1 MLIYSCILFSL
12 NNWKFC
18 FLPVKMN
25 KNMPTT
31 ERTTLDG
38 TSNDEVGVS
47 SVLKPDIDDVV
58 PTRER

>member
-1 MLIYSCILFSL
+1 
-12 NNWKFC
+12 
-18 FLPVKMN
+18 MN

-38 TSNDEVGVS
+38 TITDEVVS
-47 SVLKPDIDDVV
+47 SVLKPEIDDVV

>member
-1 MLIYSCILFSL
+1 MHLIFIKQL
-12 NNWKFC
+12 KIM

>member
-1 MLIYSCILFSL
+1 
-12 NNWKFC
+12 
-18 FLPVKMN
+18 MN

-38 TSNDEVGVS
+38 KSNDEVGVS

>member
-1 MLIYSCILFSL
+1 MYLILIKQL
-12 NNWKFC
+12 KFC

-38 TSNDEVGVS
+38 TSNDEAGVS